1 MGRNSVKSIFRSIQT
16 VYLSS
21 GLVVEH
27 NEGGL
32 IHYIWDN
39 ENNIFSSVSNQTD
52 FNRFLND
59 VKDSLCYLKNGSI
72 YAKKIIDELSGCD
85 TKTIIKYTK
94 GSSCAPLQKK
104 NSPAIIY
111 FQNNDVLKLNE
122 GEDSSYL
129 SGALGLFHELY
140 HAYEHNIK
148 KVYKENLNNSDVESK
163 YKNKAEK
170 NAVEATN
177 RVAYELG
184 EPIRLDYISAR
195 PVPRYYLG
203 KDATVTTFRKVEKNE
218 SLY

>member
-1 MGRNSVKSIFRSIQT
+1 M
-16 VYLSS
+16 
-21 GLVVEH
+21 H
-27 NEGGL
+27 
-32 IHYIWDN
+32 
-39 ENNIFSSVSNQTD
+39 
-52 FNRFLND
+52 
-59 VKDSLCYLKNGSI
+59 
-72 YAKKIIDELSGCD
+72 
-85 TKTIIKYTK
+85 
-94 GSSCAPLQKK
+94 
-104 NSPAIIY
+104 
-111 FQNNDVLKLNE
+111 
-122 GEDSSYL
+122 
-129 SGALGLFHELY
+129 